1 MSSLEYW
8 KDREETAR
16 QHYLTEEAD
25 IQKELQKKYTYL
37 QSEIEKEIN
46 GFYQKYASSTGITM
60 ADAMQAVSKMDVQ
73 AFQEKAKKYVKT
85 RDFSDRANAELK
97 LYNATMKI
105 NRLELLKANIG
116 LEMIDTF
123 NDQEKL
129 LDDAFYN
136 RAIDEFERQAGILG
150 MGVSDAP
157 KSARQIVNA
166 SFQNAKFSDRIWL
179 YQGQL
184 KNELSSLLL
193 NGIVQGTHSRVLA
206 RHIEK
211 VFGATRSNSERLM
224 RTEMARIQ
232 TAVQEESFKKNG
244 FDQYVFLA
252 LGTACDICR
261 AINGQHFDVSKMQP
275 GENAPPMHPNCRCST
290 AAWMDAEEAGQ
301 WRKNNVWADGE
312 KESIIKP
319 ENPKRYPN
327 KISEALEAAGIKYN
341 QVTRHKEPLN
351 ESEIIESLGGGD
363 RTIGSCASVGL
374 AYCGQKHGLNVLD
387 FRGGESQHQFSL
399 KKTLS
404 EIAKLDGLKA
414 FHEEAGSSLTAGAR
428 LLKQAEKGKE
438 YYLVCGR
445 HAAIVRR
452 TESDTLQYLELQSAV
467 ENGWKNFNGNPR
479 YTLNERFG
487 ETKSHKTIF
496 GTIKDDSFMIDVDS
510 FAGCKE
516 FQDVLGYLNTA
527 KSEQQKGI
535 EGHEK

>member
-8 KDREETAR
+8 KEREETAR
-16 QHYLTEEAD
+16 QHYLTEEAN

-46 GFYQKYASSTGITM
+46 GFYQKYATSTGITM

-85 RDFSDRANAELK
+85 RDFSDKANAELK
-97 LYNATMKI
+97 LDNATMKI

-252 LGTACDICR
+252 LGTACGICR
-261 AINGQHFDVSKMQP
+261 AINGQHFPVNKMQP

-290 AAWMDAEEAGQ
+290 AAWMDTEKYNAWLDSGAEVSFKEYSKEASNDIANTKRLG
-301 WRKNNVWADGE
+301 
-312 KESIIKP
+312 IIKGTRKQLRMNLQFFAEKAIKNQSSNSLKKAIKTLREHVAEHEQKI
-319 ENPKRYPN
+319 ENPKAFYPKWN
-327 KISEALEAAGIKYN
+327 TYDER
-341 QVTRHKEPLN
+341 QKEGFKKHWKK
-351 ESEIIESLGGGD
+351 EIQNFQQSIQNRIDE
-363 RTIGSCASVGL
+363 
-374 AYCGQKHGLNVLD
+374 
-387 FRGGESQHQFSL
+387 
-399 KKTLS
+399 
-404 EIAKLDGLKA
+404 LKA
-414 FHEEAGSSLTAGAR
+414 RGDYDE
-428 LLKQAEKGKE
+428 
-438 YYLVCGR
+438 
-445 HAAIVRR
+445 
-452 TESDTLQYLELQSAV
+452 
-467 ENGWKNFNGNPR
+467 
-479 YTLNERFG
+479 
-487 ETKSHKTIF
+487 
-496 GTIKDDSFMIDVDS
+496 
-510 FAGCKE
+510 
-516 FQDVLGYLNTA
+516 
-527 KSEQQKGI
+527 
-535 EGHEK
+535 